1 MKKSKTAL
9 LLLVTIMLLFVS
21 ACGQEGIQST
31 SAGDKPVIKIG
42 YLPIT
47 HAGPLYMDEH
57 MQDGQYS
64 EYELEMVK
72 FSSWPDL
79 MDALNT
85 GRIDGASVLVELA
98 MKAKEDG
105 IDLKAVA
112 LGHKDGNVVIS
123 SEEIETAA
131 DLKGETFAIPHTY
144 SSHNILLYEM
154 LKKEGLSLDDV
165 NVVEM
170 APPEMPAALAEQRIS
185 GYVVAEPFGAL
196 AVNNEIGKV
205 LYHSEEIW
213 ADSYCC
219 VLVLRQDFMDSQPDA
234 TQSLVTQYVESG
246 EHAEEKD
253 EDVYE
258 AFSKYMMV
266 ERPVL
271 ELSLEWI
278 SYENLRIEE
287 TEYNTLRDFVLE
299 MELME
304 NPPAFE
310 DFVDNTYIDEA
321 M

>member
-1 MKKSKTAL
+1 MKKRKVAL
-9 LLLVTIMLLFVS
+9 SILAASILLFLT
-21 ACGQEGIQST
+21 ACGQPSMQ
-31 SAGDKPVIKIG
+31 AAVDKPVIKIG

-57 MQDGQYS
+57 MEEGKYG

-72 FSSWPDL
+72 FNSWPDL

-98 MKAKEDG
+98 MKAKEKG

-123 SEEIETAA
+123 SKDIKSAK
-131 DLKGETFAIPHTY
+131 DLKGKTFAIPHTY

-154 LKKEGLSLDDV
+154 LKNEGLSLEDV
-165 NVVEM
+165 NIVEM
-170 APPEMPAALAEQRIS
+170 APPEMPAALSEQRIS

-196 AVNNEIGKV
+196 AVKNNIGKV
-205 LYHSEEIW
+205 LHHSDAIW

-219 VLVLRQDFMDSQPDA
+219 VLVLRQDFMDLQPKA

-246 EHAEEKD
+246 EHAEKKD
-253 EDVYE
+253 EAVYE
-258 AFSKYMMV
+258 AFSQYMKV
-266 ERPVL
+266 EREVL
-271 ELSLEWI
+271 ELSLGWI
-278 SYENLRIEE
+278 SFENLRIEE

-304 NPPAFE
+304 IPPVFE

>member
-1 MKKSKTAL
+1 MKKRKRVLSILAASL
-9 LLLVTIMLLFVS
+9 LLFLT
-21 ACGQEGIQST
+21 ACGQQGMQAAVE
-31 SAGDKPVIKIG
+31 KPVIKIG

-57 MQDGQYS
+57 MEEGKYG

-98 MKAKEDG
+98 MKAKEKG
-105 IDLKAVA
+105 IDIKALA

-123 SEEIETAA
+123 SEDINSAA

-165 NVVEM
+165 NIVEM

-185 GYVVAEPFGAL
+185 GYIVAEPFGAL
-196 AVNNEIGKV
+196 AVKNNIGKV
-205 LYHSEEIW
+205 LHHSDAIW

-219 VLVLRQDFMDSQPDA
+219 VLVMREDFMERQPEA

-253 EDVYE
+253 EAVFE
-258 AFSKYMMV
+258 AFSQYMMV

-278 SYENLRIEE
+278 SFENLRIEE

-304 NPPAFE
+304 NPPVFE
-310 DFVDNTYIDEA
+310 DFVDNTYLDEA

>member
-1 MKKSKTAL
+1 MKKRKIILTVWVATL
-9 LLLVTIMLLFVS
+9 LLFLS
-21 ACGQEGIQST
+21 ACGQPSMQ
-31 SAGDKPVIKIG
+31 AAMDKPVIKIG

-47 HAGPLYMDEH
+47 HAGPLYMDNHIKE
-57 MQDGQYS
+57 GKYG

-72 FSSWPDL
+72 FNSWPDL
-79 MDALNT
+79 MDALNS

-98 MKAKEDG
+98 MKAKQKG

-123 SEEIETAA
+123 DEEIESAK

-154 LKKEGLSLDDV
+154 LKKEGLSLEDV
-165 NVVEM
+165 NIVEM
-170 APPEMPAALAEQRIS
+170 SPAEMPAALSEKRIA

-196 AVNNEIGKV
+196 AVENEIGKV
-205 LYHSEEIW
+205 LHHSDEIW

-219 VLVLRQDFMDSQPDA
+219 VLVLRQDFMDLQPKA
-234 TQSLVTQYVESG
+234 TQSLVSQYVESG
-246 EHAEEKD
+246 EHAEKKD
-253 EDVYE
+253 DAVYE
-258 AFSKYMMV
+258 AFSKYMKM
-266 ERPVL
+266 EREVL
-271 ELSLEWI
+271 ELSLGWI
-278 SYENLRIEE
+278 SFENLRIEE
-287 TEYNTLRDFVLE
+287 AEYNTLRDYVLE

-304 NPPAFE
+304 DPPVYE

>member
-1 MKKSKTAL
+1 MKKSKIIL
-9 LLLVTIMLLFVS
+9 LLLVSSVLLFVS
-21 ACGQEGIQST
+21 ACAQESKQT
-31 SAGDKPVIKIG
+31 AGDKPVIKIG

-57 MQDGQYS
+57 MEAGKYGG
-64 EYELEMVK
+64 YELEMVK

-123 SEEIETAA
+123 SKDIESAK
-131 DLKGETFAIPHTY
+131 DLKGKTFAIPHTY

-154 LKKEGLSLDDV
+154 LKKEGLSLEDV

-170 APPEMPAALAEQRIS
+170 APPEMPAALAEQRIA

-196 AVNNEIGKV
+196 AVENNMGKV
-205 LYHSEEIW
+205 LHHSEEIW

-219 VLVLRQDFMDSQPDA
+219 VLVLRQDFMDLQPKA

-246 EHAEEKD
+246 EHAEKKD
-253 EDVYE
+253 EAVYE
-258 AFSKYMMV
+258 SFSQYMKV
-266 ERPVL
+266 EREVL
-271 ELSLEWI
+271 ELSLGWI
-278 SYENLRIEE
+278 SFENLRIEE
-287 TEYNTLRDFVLE
+287 TEYNTLREFVLE
-299 MELME
+299 MELMD

>member
-1 MKKSKTAL
+1 MKKRKRVLSILAASL
-9 LLLVTIMLLFVS
+9 LLFLT
-21 ACGQEGIQST
+21 ACGQQGMQAAVE
-31 SAGDKPVIKIG
+31 KPVIKIG

-57 MQDGQYS
+57 MEEGKYG

-98 MKAKEDG
+98 MKAKEKG
-105 IDLKAVA
+105 IDIKALA

-123 SEEIETAA
+123 SEDIDSAA

-165 NVVEM
+165 NIVEM

-185 GYVVAEPFGAL
+185 GYIVAEPFGAL
-196 AVNNEIGKV
+196 AVKNNIGKV
-205 LYHSEEIW
+205 LHHSDAIW

-219 VLVLRQDFMDSQPDA
+219 VLVMREDFMERQPEA

-253 EDVYE
+253 EAVFE
-258 AFSKYMMV
+258 AFSQYMMV

-278 SYENLRIEE
+278 SFENLRIEE

-304 NPPAFE
+304 NPPVFE
-310 DFVDNTYIDEA
+310 DFVDNTYLDEA